1 MAYCNESHVDAIFNS
16 LNLDQ
21 AADDDANG
29 TANSGLWTIAI
40 DDASHEV
47 WSHLKPHYSTLDPEN
62 VTDVT
67 DKTQVPVV
75 VRNATAVLAAAQVLG
90 RQGRGL
96 PLDLKDR
103 VDHLRREG
111 GWLEKL
117 AAGAVTVDATTS
129 RTAQSTTD
137 GVRRAMRDQG
147 ALSHYGETDPGDG
160 ESLDNDFFKNQSGGN

>member
-1 MAYCNESHVDAIFNS
+1 MAYCNESHVDAIFNG

-29 TANSGLWTIAI
+29 TANSGLWTIAL

-47 WSHLKPHYSTLDPEN
+47 WSYLKVHYATLAPEN

-67 DKTQVPVV
+67 DKAQVPVV
-75 VRNATAVLAAAQVLG
+75 VRNATAVLAAAQILG

-96 PLDLKDR
+96 PQDLKDR

-111 GWLEKL
+111 GWLDKL

-137 GVRRAMRDQG
+137 GVPRTFRPQG
-147 ALSHYGETDPGDG
+147 PIQHYGDLDPASSDD
-160 ESLDNDFFKNQSGGN
+160 DNDFYRVASLEN